1 MVMDSLAAIGLAT
14 EPPHPDKL
22 KDKRVRKHDRIFTM
36 EMWRNILG
44 QVVFQLVVMIILL
57 YATPAMFNM
66 RYNMYNTPS
75 MVSSPNPAIDG
86 TSTNKAYHLTFLFN
100 TFMMLQLFNQVNCR
114 KLSEFKEVSK
124 ETYVVTEFNVFER
137 ILNNWLFLVI
147 FAAEFALQLVI
158 VDIGLIWTLGA
169 AIFGTVPLPF
179 GMWVTSI
186 VIGAFAIPVAALVKL
201 ISHKWLET
209 HVHI

>member
-1 MVMDSLAAIGLAT
+1 VLLDDNFKSVFRSAQWGRNIYDNVRKFIQFQLTVAISTLAIVFISGLTLGESPFNVIQLLWINMVMDSLAAIGLAT

-100 TFMMLQLFNQVNCR
+100 TFMML
-114 KLSEFKEVSK
+114 
-124 ETYVVTEFNVFER
+124 
-137 ILNNWLFLVI
+137 
-147 FAAEFALQLVI
+147 
-158 VDIGLIWTLGA
+158 
-169 AIFGTVPLPF
+169 
-179 GMWVTSI
+179 
-186 VIGAFAIPVAALVKL
+186 
-201 ISHKWLET
+201 
-209 HVHI
+209 